1 MSRKRPFGHPRGRLT
16 CLFFIL
22 ASVTCVYFILPSLQE
37 ENWQNAVIR
46 GASAVQQ
53 ARGDGTHLVIKQQ
66 HQEALKLDDSEVQAV
81 VAAKKPWE
89 GLRVAVVEQT
99 VYHDGE

>member
-1 MSRKRPFGHPRGRLT
+1 MSSMSRKRPFGQPRGRLT

-22 ASVTCVYFILPSLQE
+22 ASITFVYLFIPNLGREDWRKPGI
-37 ENWQNAVIR
+37 N
-46 GASAVQQ
+46 AVQQ
-53 ARGDGTHLVIKQQ
+53 VLSDGAHLVIKQQ
-66 HQEALKLDDSEVQAV
+66 HQEAPSVDNANVQV
-81 VAAKKPWE
+81 VNVAKKPWE